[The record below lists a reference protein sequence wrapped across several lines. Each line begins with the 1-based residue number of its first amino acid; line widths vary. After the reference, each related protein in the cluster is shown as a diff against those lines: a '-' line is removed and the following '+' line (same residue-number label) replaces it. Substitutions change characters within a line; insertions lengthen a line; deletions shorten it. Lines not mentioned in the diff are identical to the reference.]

1 MSDALTAAAEALGVP
16 AELVKRSAEAKAK
29 ALGGSAD
36 DYIASWGGG
45 APPPAPTPPAAPPEP
60 TEASTEQAPAADAPV
75 EPTAVPAPVASS
87 EPAPA
92 PAATPATAA
101 PREPARPP
109 ILEGRNE
116 NPLMIMA
123 GAVAILAV
131 TLFLGLFA
139 PSIPEPAN
147 GVYSSAV
154 PLSEAGREGR
164 SIYLAEGCAVC
175 HTQVV
180 RVVVSDAG
188 LGGVTVSDSNQV
200 LGNRRIGP
208 DLAHVGSRMQGAEI
222 ASLLAFSS
230 DHPSYRH
237 LEAADLDRLV
247 SYLKESK

>member
-16 AELVKRSAEAKAK
+16 AELVRRSAEAKAK
-29 ALGGSAD
+29 ALGGSPD

-45 APPPAPTPPAAPPEP
+45 APPPAPAAPPEQ
-60 TEASTEQAPAADAPV
+60 TAASPEQKPAADTPIEPAQAPAPD
-75 EPTAVPAPVASS
+75 ASS

-92 PAATPATAA
+92 NRAPAPPAPAA
-101 PREPARPP
+101 PRQPARPP

-116 NPLMIMA
+116 NPLRIMA

-154 PLSEAGREGR
+154 PLSEAGSEGR

-237 LEAADLDRLV
+237 LGTADLDRLV